1 MADLKVNQNDLEE
14 LKSNFDNI
22 RNTLSLQSD
31 GSISPSIENV
41 GHRKVVTALRGFN
54 RQVQSTRNKYQ
65 KKVERFSVLLIK
77 LSRVLTTRIQIWRKL
92 FRRQLRQYQPPQVGI
107 VPSDGYF
114 LVFNTRFVMRN
125 VRHFVVMGNHG

>member
-65 KKVERFSVLLIK
+65 KKVERFSGFIDQVIE
-77 LSRVLTTRIQIWRKL
+77 STDHADSDMAQTIQEATPTISTSA
-92 FRRQLRQYQPPQVGI
+92 G
-107 VPSDGYF
+107 GYSSF
-114 LVFNTRFVMRN
+114 
-125 VRHFVVMGNHG
+125 

>member
-54 RQVQSTRNKYQ
+54 RQVQSTRNKYR
-65 KKVERFSVLLIK
+65 KKVERFSGFIDQVIE
-77 LSRVLTTRIQIWRKL
+77 STDHADSDMAQTIQEATPTISTSA
-92 FRRQLRQYQPPQVGI
+92 G
-107 VPSDGYF
+107 GYSSF
-114 LVFNTRFVMRN
+114 
-125 VRHFVVMGNHG
+125 

>member
-65 KKVERFSVLLIK
+65 KKVERFSGFIDQVIE
-77 LSRVLTTRIQIWRKL
+77 STDHADSDMAQTIQEAAPTISTSA
-92 FRRQLRQYQPPQVGI
+92 G
-107 VPSDGYF
+107 GYSSF
-114 LVFNTRFVMRN
+114 
-125 VRHFVVMGNHG
+125 

>member
-65 KKVERFSVLLIK
+65 KKVERFSGFIDQVIE
-77 LSRVLTTRIQIWRKL
+77 STDHADSNMAQTIQEATPTISTSA
-92 FRRQLRQYQPPQVGI
+92 G
-107 VPSDGYF
+107 GYSSF
-114 LVFNTRFVMRN
+114 
-125 VRHFVVMGNHG
+125 

>member
-1 MADLKVNQNDLEE
+1 VADLKVNQNDLEE

-65 KKVERFSVLLIK
+65 KKVERFSGFIDQVIE
-77 LSRVLTTRIQIWRKL
+77 STDHADSDMAQTIQEATPTISTSA
-92 FRRQLRQYQPPQVGI
+92 G
-107 VPSDGYF
+107 GYSSF
-114 LVFNTRFVMRN
+114 
-125 VRHFVVMGNHG
+125 